1 MSDSTD
7 VNREQSGTPHRSRR
21 EQRKAERAAEREAYL
36 TGQQPLLTRREMRR
50 LREEADALREAIAAG
65 ELTEEE
71 ARALQDPTYEGE
83 NLSVMAGVV
92 SGEEP
97 VVNAEHE
104 EDGYA
109 DEGYEADRY
118 TDGGREA
125 DRYETEEWSG
135 LDEPSS
141 YDVGRRS
148 WEPEPEPVERYRSV
162 PTERYRSEA
171 AEPGYLTEA
180 EDLGADPL
188 GLELPEPMRADLPEL
203 ELPEPVPAD
212 LPELELPEVD
222 LPEVPEPVHAELP
235 EPELPEVDLPEVP
248 EPVRPTPVASMV
260 PDAVVPVAPAPY
272 DTASSYEQ
280 QPRAEQDSWSD
291 DDSWDEDEESWE
303 DEDAWEDEEVPA
315 PQGAEG
321 YSSDE
326 VSAIAAVE
334 TGVLDAVDLDAMD
347 DELSGAS
354 EADDSLPGVPERRSL
369 FETSSPHG
377 DVDASPE
384 VASPDLGSRHEDAHS
399 SDSLVSPYGIA
410 SPDGFASP
418 DSAAWDEATE
428 APAPPP
434 TPMSPSSPARRP
446 IVRIPSTVQGVRTV
460 DRDTGELSSVQ
471 PVDDEFSGID
481 NPQWKALRDAEGSE
495 VADVADVDAPEY
507 VSAPTPEEPETST
520 RLSAPVDDEDIEE
533 LKAIVAEERKGRGVR
548 RTLLIA
554 LVVLVIL
561 LVAATVVWF
570 VLVRG
575 GNVFAVSSFVQSLQP
590 LIH

>member
-7 VNREQSGTPHRSRR
+7 VNREQSGTSHRSRR

-97 VVNAEHE
+97 VVDAESE
-104 EDGYA
+104 ED
-109 DEGYEADRY
+109 GYEADRY

-135 LDEPSS
+135 LDESSS

-148 WEPEPEPVERYRSV
+148 WDPEPEPVERYRSV
-162 PTERYRSEA
+162 PTERYRSET
-171 AEPGYLTEA
+171 AEPGYLSRA

-188 GLELPEPMRADLPEL
+188 GLELPEPVRADLPEL
-203 ELPEPVPAD
+203 ELPEPVRAD
-212 LPELELPEVD
+212 LPELELPEAD
-222 LPEVPEPVHAELP
+222 LPDA
-235 EPELPEVDLPEVP
+235 P

-260 PDAVVPVAPAPY
+260 PDAVVPTAPSSY
-272 DTASSYEQ
+272 DTGSSYEQ
-280 QPRAEQDSWSD
+280 EPHAQQDSWSD
-291 DDSWDEDEESWE
+291 EDSWDDEESWE
-303 DEDAWEDEEVPA
+303 DEDAWEDDEA
-315 PQGAEG
+315 PVQQGAEG
-321 YSSDE
+321 YSSGE

-334 TGVLDAVDLDAMD
+334 TGVLEAVDLDAMD
-347 DELSGAS
+347 DELSGTS
-354 EADDSLPGVPERRSL
+354 EADDGLPGVPERRSL
-369 FETSSPHG
+369 FETSSPHD

-384 VASPDLGSRHEDAHS
+384 VASPDRGSRHEDAHS

-418 DSAAWDEATE
+418 DSAAWDEVTE

-495 VADVADVDAPEY
+495 ADDVADVDAPEY

>member
-7 VNREQSGTPHRSRR
+7 VNREQPGTSHRSRR

-97 VVNAEHE
+97 VVDAESE
-104 EDGYA
+104 ED
-109 DEGYEADRY
+109 GYEADRY

-148 WEPEPEPVERYRSV
+148 WEPEPGPVERYRSV
-162 PTERYRSEA
+162 PTERYRSET
-171 AEPGYLTEA
+171 AEPGYLSRA

-188 GLELPEPMRADLPEL
+188 GLELPEPVRADLPEL
-203 ELPEPVPAD
+203 ELPEPVHAELPELELPEPVRAD
-212 LPELELPEVD
+212 LPELELPEAD
-222 LPEVPEPVHAELP
+222 LPDA
-235 EPELPEVDLPEVP
+235 P

-260 PDAVVPVAPAPY
+260 PDAVVPTAPSSY
-272 DTASSYEQ
+272 DTGSSYEQ
-280 QPRAEQDSWSD
+280 EPHAQQDSWSD
-291 DDSWDEDEESWE
+291 EDSWDDEESWE
-303 DEDAWEDEEVPA
+303 DEDAWEDDEA
-315 PQGAEG
+315 PVQQGAEG
-321 YSSDE
+321 YSSGE

-334 TGVLDAVDLDAMD
+334 TGVLEAVDLDAMD
-347 DELSGAS
+347 DELSGTS
-354 EADDSLPGVPERRSL
+354 EADDGLPGVPERRSL
-369 FETSSPHG
+369 FETSSPHD

-418 DSAAWDEATE
+418 DSTAWDEATE

-495 VADVADVDAPEY
+495 ADDVADVDATEY

>member
-104 EDGYA
+104 EDGY
-109 DEGYEADRY
+109 EA
-118 TDGGREA
+118 
-125 DRYETEEWSG
+125 EEWSG

-141 YDVGRRS
+141 YDDGRRS
-148 WEPEPEPVERYRSV
+148 WDPEPEPVEHYRSESA
-162 PTERYRSEA
+162 ERYRSEP
-171 AEPGYLTEA
+171 AEPSYRTEA

-188 GLELPEPMRADLPEL
+188 GLELPEPVRADLPEL
-203 ELPEPVPAD
+203 ELPEPV
-212 LPELELPEVD
+212 
-222 LPEVPEPVHAELP
+222 HAELP
-235 EPELPEVDLPEVP
+235 EPEPDLPELP

-260 PDAVVPVAPAPY
+260 PDAVVPTVPASY
-272 DTASSYEQ
+272 DTGSSYQ
-280 QPRAEQDSWSD
+280 QEPHAEQDSWSD
-291 DDSWDEDEESWE
+291 GDSWDDEESWE
-303 DEDAWEDEEVPA
+303 DEDTWEDEAPA
-315 PQGAEG
+315 QQGAEG

-347 DELSGAS
+347 EGLSGDS
-354 EADDSLPGVPERRSL
+354 DADDSLPGVPERRSL
-369 FETSSPHG
+369 FEASSPHD
-377 DVDASPE
+377 DVDASPA
-384 VASPDLGSRHEDAHS
+384 VASPDRGSRHEDAHS

-428 APAPPP
+428 GAAPPP

-481 NPQWKALRDAEGSE
+481 NPQWKALRDAGGSE
-495 VADVADVDAPEY
+495 ADDVADVDEPEY

-520 RLSAPVDDEDIEE
+520 RLSSPVDDEDIEE

-554 LVVLVIL
+554 LVVLVVL

-575 GNVFAVSSFVQSLQP
+575 GNVFAVSSFLQTLQP

>member
-7 VNREQSGTPHRSRR
+7 VNREQSGTSHRSRR

-97 VVNAEHE
+97 VVDAESE
-104 EDGYA
+104 ED
-109 DEGYEADRY
+109 GYEADRY

-135 LDEPSS
+135 LDESSS

-162 PTERYRSEA
+162 PTERYRSET
-171 AEPGYLTEA
+171 AEPGYLSRA

-188 GLELPEPMRADLPEL
+188 GLELPEPVRADLPEL
-203 ELPEPVPAD
+203 ELPEPVHAE
-212 LPELELPEVD
+212 LPELELPEAD
-222 LPEVPEPVHAELP
+222 LPDA
-235 EPELPEVDLPEVP
+235 P

-260 PDAVVPVAPAPY
+260 PDAVVPTAPSSY
-272 DTASSYEQ
+272 DTGSSYEQ
-280 QPRAEQDSWSD
+280 EPHAQQDSWSD
-291 DDSWDEDEESWE
+291 EDSWDDEESWE
-303 DEDAWEDEEVPA
+303 DEDAWEDDEA
-315 PQGAEG
+315 PVQQGAEG
-321 YSSDE
+321 YSSGE

-334 TGVLDAVDLDAMD
+334 TGVLEAVDLDAMD
-347 DELSGAS
+347 DELSGTS
-354 EADDSLPGVPERRSL
+354 EADDGLPGVPERRSL
-369 FETSSPHG
+369 FETSSPHD

-418 DSAAWDEATE
+418 DSAAWDEVTE

-495 VADVADVDAPEY
+495 ADDVADVDAPEY

>member
-7 VNREQSGTPHRSRR
+7 VNREQPGTSHRSRR

-97 VVNAEHE
+97 VVDAEYE
-104 EDGYA
+104 ED
-109 DEGYEADRY
+109 GYEADRY

-135 LDEPSS
+135 LDESSS

-162 PTERYRSEA
+162 PTERYRSET
-171 AEPGYLTEA
+171 AEPGYLSRA

-188 GLELPEPMRADLPEL
+188 GLELPEPVRADLPDL
-203 ELPEPVPAD
+203 ELPEPVRAD
-212 LPELELPEVD
+212 LPDLELPEAD
-222 LPEVPEPVHAELP
+222 LPDA
-235 EPELPEVDLPEVP
+235 P

-260 PDAVVPVAPAPY
+260 PDAVVPTAPSSY
-272 DTASSYEQ
+272 DTGSSYEQ
-280 QPRAEQDSWSD
+280 EPHAQQDSWSD
-291 DDSWDEDEESWE
+291 EDSWDDEESWE
-303 DEDAWEDEEVPA
+303 DEDAWEDDEA
-315 PQGAEG
+315 PVQQGAEG
-321 YSSDE
+321 YSSGE

-334 TGVLDAVDLDAMD
+334 TGVLEAVDLDAMD
-347 DELSGAS
+347 DERSGAS
-354 EADDSLPGVPERRSL
+354 EADDGLPGVPERRSL
-369 FETSSPHG
+369 FETSSPHD

-418 DSAAWDEATE
+418 DSAAWDEVTE

-495 VADVADVDAPEY
+495 ADDVADVDAPEY
-507 VSAPTPEEPETST
+507 VSAPTPEEPGTST

>member
-7 VNREQSGTPHRSRR
+7 VNREQPGTSHRSRR

-97 VVNAEHE
+97 VVDAEYE
-104 EDGYA
+104 ED
-109 DEGYEADRY
+109 GYEADRY

-135 LDEPSS
+135 LDESSS

-162 PTERYRSEA
+162 PTERYRSET
-171 AEPGYLTEA
+171 AEPGYLSRA

-188 GLELPEPMRADLPEL
+188 GLELPEPVRADLPEL
-203 ELPEPVPAD
+203 ELPEAD
-212 LPELELPEVD
+212 LPD
-222 LPEVPEPVHAELP
+222 A
-235 EPELPEVDLPEVP
+235 P

-260 PDAVVPVAPAPY
+260 PDAVVPTAPSSY
-272 DTASSYEQ
+272 DTGSSYEQ
-280 QPRAEQDSWSD
+280 EPHAQQDSWSD
-291 DDSWDEDEESWE
+291 ENSWDDEESWE
-303 DEDAWEDEEVPA
+303 DEDAWEDNEA
-315 PQGAEG
+315 PVQQGAEG
-321 YSSDE
+321 YSSGE

-334 TGVLDAVDLDAMD
+334 TGVLEAVDLDAMD
-347 DELSGAS
+347 DELSGTS
-354 EADDSLPGVPERRSL
+354 EADDGLPGVPERRSL
-369 FETSSPHG
+369 FETSSPHD

-418 DSAAWDEATE
+418 DSAAWDEVTE

-495 VADVADVDAPEY
+495 ADDVADVDATEY

>member
-7 VNREQSGTPHRSRR
+7 VNREQSGTSHRSRR

-97 VVNAEHE
+97 VVDAESE
-104 EDGYA
+104 ED
-109 DEGYEADRY
+109 GYEADRY

-135 LDEPSS
+135 LDESSS

-162 PTERYRSEA
+162 PTERYRSET
-171 AEPGYLTEA
+171 AEPGYLSRA

-188 GLELPEPMRADLPEL
+188 GLELPEPVRADLPEL
-203 ELPEPVPAD
+203 ELPEAD
-212 LPELELPEVD
+212 LPD
-222 LPEVPEPVHAELP
+222 A
-235 EPELPEVDLPEVP
+235 P

-260 PDAVVPVAPAPY
+260 PDAVVPTAPSSY
-272 DTASSYEQ
+272 DTGSSYEQ
-280 QPRAEQDSWSD
+280 EPHAQQDSWSD
-291 DDSWDEDEESWE
+291 EDSWDDEESWE
-303 DEDAWEDEEVPA
+303 DEDAWEDDEA
-315 PQGAEG
+315 PVQQGAEG
-321 YSSDE
+321 YSSGE

-334 TGVLDAVDLDAMD
+334 TGVLEAVDLDAMD
-347 DELSGAS
+347 DELSGTS
-354 EADDSLPGVPERRSL
+354 EADDGLPGVPERRSL
-369 FETSSPHG
+369 FETSSPHD

-495 VADVADVDAPEY
+495 ADDVADVDAPEY

>member
-7 VNREQSGTPHRSRR
+7 VNREQPGTSHRSRR

-97 VVNAEHE
+97 VVDAESE
-104 EDGYA
+104 ED
-109 DEGYEADRY
+109 GYEADRY

-148 WEPEPEPVERYRSV
+148 WDPEPEPVERYRSV
-162 PTERYRSEA
+162 PTERYRSET
-171 AEPGYLTEA
+171 AEPGYLSRA

-188 GLELPEPMRADLPEL
+188 GLELPEPVRADLPEL
-203 ELPEPVPAD
+203 ELPEPVRAD
-212 LPELELPEVD
+212 LPELELPEAD
-222 LPEVPEPVHAELP
+222 LPDA
-235 EPELPEVDLPEVP
+235 P

-260 PDAVVPVAPAPY
+260 PDAVVPTAPSSY
-272 DTASSYEQ
+272 DTGSSYEQ
-280 QPRAEQDSWSD
+280 EPHAQQDSWSD
-291 DDSWDEDEESWE
+291 EDSWDDEESWE
-303 DEDAWEDEEVPA
+303 DEDAWEDDEA
-315 PQGAEG
+315 PVQQGAEG
-321 YSSDE
+321 YSSGE

-334 TGVLDAVDLDAMD
+334 TGVLEAVDLDAMD
-347 DELSGAS
+347 DELSGTS
-354 EADDSLPGVPERRSL
+354 EADDGLPGVPERRSL
-369 FETSSPHG
+369 FETSSPHD

-418 DSAAWDEATE
+418 DSAAWDEVTE

-495 VADVADVDAPEY
+495 ADDVADVDAPEY

>member
-7 VNREQSGTPHRSRR
+7 VNREQPGTSHRSRR

-97 VVNAEHE
+97 VVDAESE
-104 EDGYA
+104 ED
-109 DEGYEADRY
+109 GYEADRY

-135 LDEPSS
+135 LDESSS

-162 PTERYRSEA
+162 PTERYRSET
-171 AEPGYLTEA
+171 AEPGYLSRA

-188 GLELPEPMRADLPEL
+188 GLELPEPVHAELPELELPEPVRADLPEL
-203 ELPEPVPAD
+203 ELPEPVRAD
-212 LPELELPEVD
+212 LPELELPEAD
-222 LPEVPEPVHAELP
+222 LPDA
-235 EPELPEVDLPEVP
+235 P

-260 PDAVVPVAPAPY
+260 PDAVVPTAPSSY
-272 DTASSYEQ
+272 DTGSSYEQ
-280 QPRAEQDSWSD
+280 EPHAQQDSWSD
-291 DDSWDEDEESWE
+291 EDSWDDDEES
-303 DEDAWEDEEVPA
+303 WEDEEVPA

-334 TGVLDAVDLDAMD
+334 TGVLEAVDLDAMD
-347 DELSGAS
+347 DELSGTS
-354 EADDSLPGVPERRSL
+354 EADDGLPGVPERRSL
-369 FETSSPHG
+369 FETSSPHD

-418 DSAAWDEATE
+418 DSAAWDEVTE
-428 APAPPP
+428 VPAPPP

-495 VADVADVDAPEY
+495 ADDVADVDEPEY

>member
-7 VNREQSGTPHRSRR
+7 VNREQSGTSHRSRR

-97 VVNAEHE
+97 VVDAESE
-104 EDGYA
+104 ED
-109 DEGYEADRY
+109 GYEADRY

-135 LDEPSS
+135 LDESSS

-148 WEPEPEPVERYRSV
+148 WDPEPEPVERYRSV
-162 PTERYRSEA
+162 PTERYRSET
-171 AEPGYLTEA
+171 AEPGYLSRA

-188 GLELPEPMRADLPEL
+188 GLELPEPVRADLPEL
-203 ELPEPVPAD
+203 ELPEAD
-212 LPELELPEVD
+212 LPD
-222 LPEVPEPVHAELP
+222 A
-235 EPELPEVDLPEVP
+235 P

-260 PDAVVPVAPAPY
+260 PDAVVPTAPSSY
-272 DTASSYEQ
+272 DTGSSYEQ
-280 QPRAEQDSWSD
+280 EPHAQQDSWSD
-291 DDSWDEDEESWE
+291 EDSWDDEESWE
-303 DEDAWEDEEVPA
+303 DEDAWEDDEA
-315 PQGAEG
+315 PVQQGAEG
-321 YSSDE
+321 YSSGE

-334 TGVLDAVDLDAMD
+334 TGVLEAVDLDAMD
-347 DELSGAS
+347 DELSGTS
-354 EADDSLPGVPERRSL
+354 EADDGLPGVPERRSL
-369 FETSSPHG
+369 FETSSPHD

-418 DSAAWDEATE
+418 DSAAWDEVTE

-495 VADVADVDAPEY
+495 ADDVADVDATEY

>member
-7 VNREQSGTPHRSRR
+7 VNREQSGTSRRSRR

-97 VVNAEHE
+97 VVDAESE
-104 EDGYA
+104 ED
-109 DEGYEADRY
+109 GYEADRY

-135 LDEPSS
+135 LDESSS

-148 WEPEPEPVERYRSV
+148 WDPEPEPVERYRSV
-162 PTERYRSEA
+162 PTERYRSET
-171 AEPGYLTEA
+171 AEPGYLSRA

-188 GLELPEPMRADLPEL
+188 GLELPEPVRADLPEL
-203 ELPEPVPAD
+203 ELPEPVHAE
-212 LPELELPEVD
+212 LPELELPEAD
-222 LPEVPEPVHAELP
+222 LPDA
-235 EPELPEVDLPEVP
+235 P

-260 PDAVVPVAPAPY
+260 PDAVVPTAPSSY
-272 DTASSYEQ
+272 DTGSSYEQ
-280 QPRAEQDSWSD
+280 EPHAQQDSWSD
-291 DDSWDEDEESWE
+291 EDSWDDEESWE
-303 DEDAWEDEEVPA
+303 DEDAWEDDEA
-315 PQGAEG
+315 PVQQGAEG
-321 YSSDE
+321 YSSGE

-334 TGVLDAVDLDAMD
+334 TGVLEAVDLDAMD
-347 DELSGAS
+347 DELSGTS
-354 EADDSLPGVPERRSL
+354 EADDGLPGVPERRSL
-369 FETSSPHG
+369 FETSSPHD

-495 VADVADVDAPEY
+495 ADDVADVDAPEY

>member
-1 MSDSTD
+1 MVSDSTD
-7 VNREQSGTPHRSRR
+7 VNREQSGTSHRSRR

-97 VVNAEHE
+97 VVDAESE
-104 EDGYA
+104 ED
-109 DEGYEADRY
+109 GYEADRY

-135 LDEPSS
+135 LDESSS

-162 PTERYRSEA
+162 PTERYRSET
-171 AEPGYLTEA
+171 AEPGYLSRA

-188 GLELPEPMRADLPEL
+188 GLELPEPVRADLPEL
-203 ELPEPVPAD
+203 ELPEAD
-212 LPELELPEVD
+212 LPD
-222 LPEVPEPVHAELP
+222 A
-235 EPELPEVDLPEVP
+235 P

-260 PDAVVPVAPAPY
+260 PDAVVPTAPSSY
-272 DTASSYEQ
+272 DTGSSYEQ
-280 QPRAEQDSWSD
+280 EPHAQQDSWSD
-291 DDSWDEDEESWE
+291 EDSWDDEESWE
-303 DEDAWEDEEVPA
+303 DEDAWEDDEA
-315 PQGAEG
+315 PVQQGAEG
-321 YSSDE
+321 YSSGE

-334 TGVLDAVDLDAMD
+334 TGVLEAVDLDAMD
-347 DELSGAS
+347 DELSGTS
-354 EADDSLPGVPERRSL
+354 EADDGLPGVPERRSL
-369 FETSSPHG
+369 FETSSPHD

-495 VADVADVDAPEY
+495 ADDVADVDAPEY

>member
-7 VNREQSGTPHRSRR
+7 VNREQPGTSHRSRR

-97 VVNAEHE
+97 VVDAEYE
-104 EDGYA
+104 ED
-109 DEGYEADRY
+109 GYEADRY

-162 PTERYRSEA
+162 PTERYRSET
-171 AEPGYLTEA
+171 AEPGYLSRA

-188 GLELPEPMRADLPEL
+188 GLELPEPVRADLPEL
-203 ELPEPVPAD
+203 ELPEAD
-212 LPELELPEVD
+212 FPD
-222 LPEVPEPVHAELP
+222 A
-235 EPELPEVDLPEVP
+235 P

-260 PDAVVPVAPAPY
+260 PDAVVPTAPSSY
-272 DTASSYEQ
+272 DTGSSYEQ
-280 QPRAEQDSWSD
+280 EPHAQQDSWSD
-291 DDSWDEDEESWE
+291 EDSWGDEESWE
-303 DEDAWEDEEVPA
+303 DEDAWEDDEA
-315 PQGAEG
+315 PVQQGAEG
-321 YSSDE
+321 YSSGE

-334 TGVLDAVDLDAMD
+334 TGVLEAIDLDAMD
-347 DELSGAS
+347 DELSGTS
-354 EADDSLPGVPERRSL
+354 EADDGLPGVPERRSL
-369 FETSSPHG
+369 FETSSPHD

-418 DSAAWDEATE
+418 DSAAWDEVTE

-495 VADVADVDAPEY
+495 ADDVADVDAPEY

>member
-7 VNREQSGTPHRSRR
+7 VNREQSGTSHRSRR

-97 VVNAEHE
+97 VVDAESE
-104 EDGYA
+104 ED
-109 DEGYEADRY
+109 GYEADRY

-135 LDEPSS
+135 LDESSS

-148 WEPEPEPVERYRSV
+148 WDPEPEPVERYRSV
-162 PTERYRSEA
+162 PTERYRSET
-171 AEPGYLTEA
+171 AEPGYLSRT

-188 GLELPEPMRADLPEL
+188 GLELPEPVHAELPELELPEPVRADLPEL
-203 ELPEPVPAD
+203 ELPEAD
-212 LPELELPEVD
+212 LPD
-222 LPEVPEPVHAELP
+222 A
-235 EPELPEVDLPEVP
+235 P

-260 PDAVVPVAPAPY
+260 PDAVVPTAPSSY
-272 DTASSYEQ
+272 DTGSSYEQ
-280 QPRAEQDSWSD
+280 EPHAQQDSWSD
-291 DDSWDEDEESWE
+291 EDSWDDDEES
-303 DEDAWEDEEVPA
+303 WEDEEVPA

-334 TGVLDAVDLDAMD
+334 TGVLEAVDLDAMD
-347 DELSGAS
+347 DELSGTS

-369 FETSSPHG
+369 FETSSPHD
-377 DVDASPE
+377 DVDASPA
-384 VASPDLGSRHEDAHS
+384 VVSPDLGSHHEDAHS

-495 VADVADVDAPEY
+495 ADDVADVDAPEY